1 MSNSTFVVP
10 RTMTLIGK
18 PVIYFTATL
27 AVAAGALAPI
37 TARAESASDIYKKM
51 TDVYANA
58 KSYQGTIIR
67 IEKGKTK
74 DGKPASKTVS
84 VRISFKA
91 PNKYNVSNTTSV
103 TASGKT
109 QSTGQTM
116 VTDGKVLF
124 MYATDK
130 KLYQHGQVPNEN
142 MLSRFFALLP
152 AANGFM
158 LQPDTTLD
166 GHAVYDLRPN
176 IPAKGTA
183 AEIAATK
190 NVKIDILIDKKS
202 YQFLKMTIASP
213 NGSLIQTVNDQAVN
227 GSIADSAFTW
237 TPPAGYKEFKPQ
249 PTQGAPTI
257 PGGSGIPGRA
267 PGQ

>member
-1 MSNSTFVVP
+1 MSHRTFVVP
-10 RTMTLIGK
+10 RTLTLTGK
-18 PVIYFTATL
+18 PVIYFAATL
-27 AVAAGALAPI
+27 AVAAGALAP
-37 TARAESASDIYKKM
+37 TSARAESASVIYKKM
-51 TDVYANA
+51 TDVYSNA

-74 DGKPASKTVS
+74 DGKPASKTVT

-103 TASGKT
+103 TAQGKT

-124 MYATDK
+124 MYSADK
-130 KLYQHGQVPNEN
+130 KLYQHGQIPNEN

-158 LQPDTTLD
+158 LQPDTNLD
-166 GHAVYDLRPN
+166 GHPVYDLRPN

-190 NVKIDILIDKKS
+190 NVKIDILIDKKT
-202 YQFLKMTIASP
+202 YQFMKMTISSP
-213 NGSLIQTVNDQAVN
+213 NGSLIQTVNGQSVN
-227 GSIADSAFTW
+227 GSVADSAFSW

-249 PTQGAPTI
+249 SAPGGGPTI
-257 PGGSGIPGRA
+257 PGSIPGRA

>member
-1 MSNSTFVVP
+1 
-10 RTMTLIGK
+10 MTLTGK
-18 PVIYFTATL
+18 PVIYFAATL
-27 AVAAGALAPI
+27 AVAVGALAPI
-37 TARAESASDIYKKM
+37 SARAESASEIYRKM
-51 TDVYANA
+51 TDVYSNA

-67 IEKGKTK
+67 MEKGKTK
-74 DGKPASKTVS
+74 DGKPASKTVT
-84 VRISFKA
+84 VKIIFKA
-91 PNKYNVSNTTSV
+91 PNKYNVANTTSV
-103 TASGKT
+103 TAQGKT

-124 MYATDK
+124 MYSPDR
-130 KLYQHGQVPNEN
+130 KLYQHGQIPNEN

-190 NVKIDILIDKKS
+190 NVKVDILIDKKT
-202 YQFLKMTIASP
+202 YQFLKMTVASP
-213 NGSLIQTVNDQAVN
+213 NGSLIQTVNGKSVN
-227 GSIADSAFTW
+227 GSVADSSFSW
-237 TPPAGYKEFKPQ
+237 TPPAGSKEFKPQ
-249 PTQGAPTI
+249 AAPSGGPTV
-257 PGGSGIPGRA
+257 PGGGGIPGRA
-267 PGQ
+267 PGK